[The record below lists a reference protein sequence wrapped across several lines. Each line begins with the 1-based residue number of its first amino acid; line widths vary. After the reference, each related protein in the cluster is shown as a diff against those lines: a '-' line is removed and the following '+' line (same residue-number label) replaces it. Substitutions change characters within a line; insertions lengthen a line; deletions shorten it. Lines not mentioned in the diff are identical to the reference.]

1 MDPTLVYNCE
11 VKCQHVYGLG
21 WGTWWW
27 WKTWNKSPFVFEENC
42 IKAELKSRIGMA
54 KKPSSWM
61 TLINNGQDF
70 YLPCERETVRT
81 GVGGV
86 GPLVDLSSAN
96 KENACPTG
104 EASQG

>member
-1 MDPTLVYNCE
+1 
-11 VKCQHVYGLG
+11 
-21 WGTWWW
+21 
-27 WKTWNKSPFVFEENC
+27 
-42 IKAELKSRIGMA
+42 
-54 KKPSSWM
+54 M

-104 EASQG
+104 EASQGW